1 MFKCNFCGKEFD
13 DVDEYVKHIQLCAE
27 KYKAKK
33 ADEDKA
39 RMEKSKEVNE
49 YVETIKSIKKTLES
63 KKAEF
68 KAKFPLEY
76 KMNFGG
82 GDSIFSGK
90 INDKSYDKEDDFYH
104 DLLNCWW
111 K

>member
-1 MFKCNFCGKEFD
+1 MIDTGVLLEVLTSNKNELANGFGYATAVNGTST
-13 DVDEYVKHIQLCAE
+13 V
-27 KYKAKK
+27 
-33 ADEDKA
+33 
-39 RMEKSKEVNE
+39 VNE

-111 K
+111 E

>member
-1 MFKCNFCGKEFD
+1 MFQCNFCGKEFD
-13 DVDEYVKHIQLCAE
+13 DVDEYVKHIQSCAE

-33 ADEDKA
+33 ADEE
-39 RMEKSKEVNE
+39 EKSKEVNE
-49 YVETIKSIKKTLES
+49 YVETIKSIKKTLEI

-68 KAKFPLEY
+68 KTKFPLEY
-76 KMNFGG
+76 VMNFGG

-90 INDKSYDKEDDFYH
+90 INDKSYDKEYDIYH
-104 DLLNCWW
+104 DFLNCWW